1 MKRAI
6 GILLLAAAASACS
19 DSTGLEANDL
29 AGTWGATVWEL
40 TNPAVADQSVDV
52 LAAGGSLTI
61 MFNSDSTFTS
71 TILDPGETI
80 PDVDTGTYEVVG
92 SVLTI
97 AESGSGSPTPFQA
110 VRDGNTLTLTSS
122 DGDYDWDD
130 NGTDDPANE
139 RIVLSRQ

>member
-1 MKRAI
+1 MKKAI
-6 GILLLAAAASACS
+6 GILLLAAAASACG
-19 DSTGLEANDL
+19 DSTGLDSNDL

-40 TNPAVADQSVDV
+40 TNPAVAGQSVDM
-52 LAAGGSLTI
+52 LTAGGSWTI

-92 SVLTI
+92 TVLTI

>member
-6 GILLLAAAASACS
+6 GILLLAAAASACG
-19 DSTGLEANDL
+19 DSTGLDTNDL
-29 AGTWGATVWEL
+29 TGTWVATVWEL
-40 TNPAVADQSVDV
+40 TNPAVADQSVDM
-52 LAAGGSLTI
+52 LAAGGSWTI

>member
-29 AGTWGATVWEL
+29 AGTWVATVWDL
-40 TNPAVADQSVDV
+40 TNPADASQSMDM
-52 LAAGGSLTI
+52 LAADGTWTI
-61 MFNSDSTFTS
+61 VFRSDSTFTS
-71 TILDPGETI
+71 TILDPGETV

-97 AESGSGSPTPFQA
+97 AESGQGSPTPFQA
-110 VRDGNTLTLTSS
+110 VRAGSALTLTSS
-122 DGDYDWDD
+122 DEDYDWDED
-130 NGTDDPANE
+130 GTDDPADT